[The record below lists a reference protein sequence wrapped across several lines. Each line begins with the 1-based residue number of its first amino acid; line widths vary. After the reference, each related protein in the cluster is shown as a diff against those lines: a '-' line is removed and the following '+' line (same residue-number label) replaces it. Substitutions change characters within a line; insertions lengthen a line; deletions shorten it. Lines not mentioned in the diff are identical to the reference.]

1 MHSTC
6 NPLTLGCNYKTNSFG
21 LSLRYYCFSP
31 LSSSFRPQDAD
42 RAFHY
47 ATAEYPTDISLKCFP
62 EEYGCLLR
70 SDENNKLQ
78 AGEALR
84 RELEAARR
92 EL

>member
-1 MHSTC
+1 
-6 NPLTLGCNYKTNSFG
+6 LGKVG
-21 LSLRYYCFSP
+21 VLRVTV
-31 LSSSFRPQDAD
+31 
-42 RAFHY
+42 HY
-47 ATAEYPTDISLKCFP
+47 ATAEYPTDTSLKCFP